1 MTEPA
6 APGLA
11 RVHRLPLRGW
21 LGGVCEGI
29 GSYLGVH
36 PTLLRLAFVLLA
48 SWSLSGAL
56 AYFLVWLLL
65 PDLSEEDAHKQD
77 AQSPGLE
84 AHTRRGL
91 RPRSVTITAARRWG
105 ELLALVCIGVG
116 ATWMVQA
123 SGLGLSG
130 TWFVAGVLLALGLAL
145 VWWQADHV
153 SPRGIRISDGPLAWL
168 APLLR
173 HWTTVLGLAIGLV
186 AVTAAIIVAAISL
199 PFGGLSRTLIGIT
212 LALLALGAAGAPWA
226 LRVRRSLTR
235 AHEQKLVAD
244 ARADMA
250 AHLHDSVLQ
259 TLALIQKQ
267 SNNPSEVTRL
277 ARRQERELRAW
288 LYGKPVIAGTLSAAL
303 KEIAQE
309 VEDDFPINVEVVT
322 VGDIESCPAV
332 EALVQAAREAM
343 TNAAKHSGAP
353 SIDLYGEVDGRDISV
368 YVRDRGKGFD
378 PDVIAEGRMGVK
390 RSILGRMER
399 HGGRAEIRSAPD
411 YGTNIILEITA

>member
-1 MTEPA
+1 MTDPT
-6 APGLA
+6 PGLA

-21 LGGVCEGI
+21 LGGVCEGV
-29 GSYLGVH
+29 GAYLGIY
-36 PTLLRLAFVLLA
+36 PTWLRLAFVLWA
-48 SWSLSGAL
+48 SWSLTGVL

-65 PDLSEEDAHKQD
+65 PDPTETDAL
-77 AQSPGLE
+77 APGLE
-84 AHTRRGL
+84 ANTRLGL
-91 RPRSVTITAARRWG
+91 RTRAVTITDARRWG
-105 ELLALVCIGVG
+105 ELLALVLIGAG
-116 ATWMVQA
+116 ATGLVQS

-130 TWFVAGVLLALGLAL
+130 SWFVAGMLLALGLGL

-153 SPRGIRISDGPLAWL
+153 SPRGIRVNDGPLAWL

-173 HWTTVLGLAIGLV
+173 HWTTVAGLALGLM
-186 AVTAAIIVAAISL
+186 AVSASIIVAAVSL
-199 PFGGLSRTLIGIT
+199 PFGDVSRTLIGIT

-267 SNNPSEVTRL
+267 AGHPSEVTRL

-288 LYGKPVIAGTLSAAL
+288 LYGKPVIAGTLSTAL
-303 KEIAQE
+303 KEVAQE

-322 VGDIESCPAV
+322 VGDVEAGPAV
-332 EALVQAAREAM
+332 EAVVQAAREAM
-343 TNAAKHSGAP
+343 MNAAKHSGAP
-353 SIDLYGEVDGRDISV
+353 AIDLYAEVDGRDVSV

-378 PDVIAEGRMGVK
+378 PDLIAEGRMGVK